1 MKINKELQEFVN
13 KNNVLISP
21 QNPREISLDE
31 LKIWFREKKNLH
43 CDIYFG
49 AYSEKW
55 EINNYIIDI
64 VKIKKYKLDI
74 KSKLYTSYEEAL
86 EIVLKEMS
94 KLV

>member
-1 MKINKELQEFVN
+1 MKINKELQEFVD
-13 KNNVLISP
+13 KNNVLIPP
-21 QNPREISLDE
+21 QNPREISLEE

-64 VKIKKYKLDI
+64 IKIKKYKLDI
-74 KSKLYTSYEEAL
+74 KSKLYDSYEDAL
-86 EIVLKEMS
+86 KIVLTEMS
-94 KLV
+94 KLI